1 MKDYGIY
8 EKVKLNGI
16 VPGRLI
22 RHTRADSA
30 IIKKSLASRVG
41 NKYGFLKALPA
52 SL

>member
-22 RHTRADSA
+22 RHTFFSTGRDLRYRGYDTNQLRFS
-30 IIKKSLASRVG
+30 KKSDSR
-41 NKYGFLKALPA
+41 L
-52 SL
+52 